1 MSKLWNIKEGRWS
14 GYPPFWYTVLFMQTH
29 LCTQVCL
36 HLLCA
41 NSFYNSQGSKQWNL
55 PQFSRALANPA
66 SSVSKVDV
74 GKVFSRLGVH
84 KSVWVVFPSKR
95 FKWERAGTYLRK
107 PEAYWT
113 QLHWQNEDGKKWGKA
128 WQQISDLEGC
138 RILLQGLWDCQ
149 RLLSLHFYSKR
160 WISVTVNLIRAHCLS
175 ALSSEYF
182 IITSYV
188 LIQL

>member
-36 HLLCA
+36 RLLCA

-113 QLHWQNEDGKKWGKA
+113 QLHWQNEDRGKNEVRHDNRSLIWRDAGYCCKVFEIARDFWVC
-128 WQQISDLEGC
+128 ISTAKDGS
-138 RILLQGLWDCQ
+138 LW
-149 RLLSLHFYSKR
+149 L
-160 WISVTVNLIRAHCLS
+160 WI
-175 ALSSEYF
+175 
-182 IITSYV
+182 
-188 LIQL
+188 